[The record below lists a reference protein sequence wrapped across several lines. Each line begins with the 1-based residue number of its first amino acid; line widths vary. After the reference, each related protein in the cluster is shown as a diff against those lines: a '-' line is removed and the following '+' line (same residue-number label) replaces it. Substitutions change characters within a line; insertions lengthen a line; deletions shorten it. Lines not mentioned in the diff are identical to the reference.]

1 MIKLLKEAFSYLP
14 QKMTTPAAGQMVLAI
29 AFQESDGLYRRQHGN
44 GPARGLNQFELGDK
58 VSRAGV
64 YGVMTHP
71 ASRDLAFEVCKA
83 RGVDPKNHKAIWER
97 LETDDVLNF
106 ALARLLLW
114 TDSGALPTNQ
124 SDGWLTYLRVW
135 RPGKPHADKWPASWA
150 LARGVMDGR

>member
-1 MIKLLKEAFSYLP
+1 MIAQLKEAFALLP
-14 QKMTTPAAGQMVLAI
+14 EKMRAPAAGQMVLAI

-44 GPARGLNQFELGDK
+44 GPARGLNQFELGNK

-71 ASRDLAFEVCKA
+71 ASKPHAEAVCKA
-83 RGVDPKNHKAIWER
+83 RGVDPKNLKAIWER

-114 TDSGALPTNQ
+114 TDSGALPESQ
-124 SDGWLTYLRVW
+124 SAGWLTYLNVW
-135 RPGKPHADKWPASWA
+135 RPGHPRADKWGSSWFKA
-150 LARGVMDGR
+150 KGVMDGR